1 MGMSKQGVL
10 DDVRAAPRVLPASKL
25 VVANLPVITITEE
38 VLKWLGEDVDCCIC
52 KENLFVNEKNAGT
65 DDHAYES
72 WKQREEEAEED
83 RKGASNAIR
92 GGEYIYV

>member
-1 MGMSKQGVL
+1 M
-10 DDVRAAPRVLPASKL
+10 
-25 VVANLPVITITEE
+25 ANLPVITITEE

-52 KENLFVNEKNAGT
+52 KENLFDEHNFCPICRHEPQT

-72 WKQREEEAEED
+72 WKEREKEAEED

-92 GGEYIYV
+92 GGEYINI